1 MSEEERKARNMR
13 ESVGVKDWIAQSKD
27 GSTHS
32 HQGKELFAFPSVWQK
47 TWPIDNDK
55 KVNCWTKECGRQN
68 TKDTSKL
75 TGRLVSIESICEIAH
90 SDNSE
95 VTS

>member
-13 ESVGVKDWIAQSKD
+13 ESVGVKDWIAQM
-27 GSTHS
+27 
-32 HQGKELFAFPSVWQK
+32 
-47 TWPIDNDK
+47 
-55 KVNCWTKECGRQN
+55 VNCWTKECGRQN

-75 TGRLVSIESICEIAH
+75 TGSLVSIESICEIAH

>member
-1 MSEEERKARNMR
+1 MKTIDIFAEHNGNYSLDDEVFNA
-13 ESVGVKDWIAQSKD
+13 
-27 GSTHS
+27 
-32 HQGKELFAFPSVWQK
+32 HQKCENG
-47 TWPIDNDK
+47 NDK
-55 KVNCWTKECGRQN
+55 MVSYWTKECGRQN

-75 TGRLVSIESICEIAH
+75 TGSLVSIESICEIAH